1 MGREM
6 LLVID
11 CIRTYPKSCL
21 MMCIYQEKEQQ
32 FVLYRFSNGVREQQY
47 ILLESLYLQ
56 MPLDGIFKY
65 IYTFIYL
72 YVLLL
77 IRWLR
82 LNHVLHM
89 ILN

>member
-1 MGREM
+1 
-6 LLVID
+6 
-11 CIRTYPKSCL
+11 

-32 FVLYRFSNGVREQQY
+32 FVHYRFSNRVREQQY

>member
-1 MGREM
+1 
-6 LLVID
+6 
-11 CIRTYPKSCL
+11 

-32 FVLYRFSNGVREQQY
+32 FVHYRFSNGVREQQY

-72 YVLLL
+72 Y
-77 IRWLR
+77 I
-82 LNHVLHM
+82 
-89 ILN
+89 